1 MAENESQILQERF
14 FIYNKMIEKYGQ
26 KDQMLIAVEECSE
39 LQKAIL
45 KFLRGRCNQ
54 IEIAEEMA
62 DVEIMLEQLKIMFNN
77 KEEIEYFKKQKI
89 MRTSKLYLSK
99 EIEKEEHNQ

>member
-77 KEEIEYFKKQKI
+77 KEEVEYFKKQKI

-99 EIEKEEHNQ
+99 ETEKKGE

>member
-89 MRTSKLYLSK
+89 MRTSKSYLSK

>member
-1 MAENESQILQERF
+1 MAENESQILQEKF

-26 KDQMLIAVEECSE
+26 KNQMLIAVEECSE

-99 EIEKEEHNQ
+99 EIDKEVLND